1 MSVFAFHLFTPTI
14 DVYAASLPPESS
26 SVNIGMYAG
35 DVPKRDEHVSKGN
48 NTTRFFNSAEK
59 KAPFESIT

>member
-1 MSVFAFHLFTPTI
+1 MFAFHLFTPTI

-35 DVPKRDEHVSKGN
+35 DVPKRDEPVSKRNSPKGH
-48 NTTRFFNSAEK
+48 FNLAEK
-59 KAPFESIT
+59 GALLKSTT